1 MKKRAKAALS
11 IFLSFLFIIPGVVM
25 ASAFSPRTIQPDS
38 NNVYYYGSKS
48 HFTIGQC
55 TWYAYGRAYE
65 INGTAPRINSGDA
78 GTWWNQNKTNGYY
91 SYGSEPALGAW
102 ACYSNHVAVVEVIED
117 GVAYVSEANLAGA
130 TFHYGRAAESLSG
143 QTFYGYIYIS
153 GEPESDPEPEPEP
166 EPEINVTFSDI
177 ASSQS
182 SAKYSVT
189 QTNAV
194 LVTTVTKTAGAQIK
208 EAGMTLFDSDGA
220 VLTVYSFT
228 PVVAADAV
236 KFDIV
241 CDVNADTGLTLSPSR
256 TYKYSFFAKTDKKEF
271 TSSTYSFNTVEL
283 EKYTVSFDANSGT
296 NAPSSLT
303 KTEGID
309 LILPSAIPEKS
320 GYAFSGWATSATA
333 TSAEY
338 AAGGKYTEDKD
349 ATLYAV
355 WEKIDITAM
364 TINKE
369 RAVVSVGGTLQLEVS
384 FEPAGAYQSVS
395 WESTNTDAATVDPDG
410 KVKGIS
416 EGKTTVIAR
425 AGEFYAKC
433 VVEVTQ
439 GVELEELR
447 LAQTSLTLKEGETAK
462 LNYSVTPL
470 DATDVDISWR
480 SSDESVATV
489 SSNGTVTAVSSGS
502 CTIYCEDEESGAIAR
517 CEVKVTVSWFDVFLK
532 SLSLFAKFFTF
543 FLDLAL
549 GI

>member
-11 IFLSFLFIIPGVVM
+11 IFLSFLIIIPGVVM
-25 ASAFSPRTIQPDS
+25 ASAFSPRVSAPES
-38 NNVYYYGSKS
+38 SNVYYYGSKS

-91 SYGSEPALGAW
+91 AYGDEPALGAW
-102 ACYSNHVAVVEVIED
+102 ACYSNHVAVVEEIED
-117 GVAYVSEANLAGA
+117 GVAYVSEANFAGT
-130 TFHYGRAAESLSG
+130 TFHYGRVAQNLSG

-153 GEPESDPEPEPEP
+153 GEPESDPEPEPE
-166 EPEINVTFSDI
+166 ISVTFSDI

-182 SAKYSVT
+182 ASKYSVT

-194 LVTTVTKTAGAQIK
+194 LVTTVTKTAGAKIEQ
-208 EAGMTLFDSDGA
+208 AGMTLTDSDGA
-220 VLTVYSFT
+220 VLATYSFT
-228 PVVAADAV
+228 PDVAADAV

-241 CDVNADTGLTLSPSR
+241 CDINADTGLTLSPSK
-256 TYKYSFFAKTDKKEF
+256 TYKYSFFAKTDKKDF
-271 TSSTYSFNTVEL
+271 TSSTYSFKTVEL

-296 NAPSSLT
+296 NAPDDVI

-309 LILPSAIPEKS
+309 LVLPSAIPEKT

-333 TSAEY
+333 KRAEY
-338 AAGGKYTEDKD
+338 HAGDKYTEDAD

-364 TINKE
+364 TIDKD

-395 WESTNTDAATVDPDG
+395 WESTNTDAATVSSDG
-410 KVKGIS
+410 EVKGIS

-425 AGEFYAKC
+425 AGSFYAKC
-433 VVEVTQ
+433 VVEVTE

-447 LAQTSLTLKEGETAK
+447 LVQKNLTLKEGETAK

-489 SSNGTVTAVSSGS
+489 SSSGTVTAVSSGS
-502 CTIYCEDEESGAIAR
+502 CTIYCEDEESGAVAR
-517 CEVKVTVSWFDVFLK
+517 CEVKVTVSWFDVILK
-532 SLSLFAKFFTF
+532 SLSLFAKLFTF